1 MKDEGGRLRGY
12 GYADFE
18 DRDSLVRK
26 LSSVIDFKVRNLT
39 ESDKD
44 ESALKTDCYPD
55 RRPFNDWLGSEQP
68 EDEDRP
74 CQPGSKKTL
83 SDFDVISWTS
93 MLWISCFVS
102 NQAGKGSGGAGGG
115 FGDREG
121 RGRREEDP
129 DAGRSAFQIF

>member
-26 LSSVIDFKVRNLT
+26 YHQLLIFKVRNFT

-55 RRPFNDWLGSEQP
+55 RRPFND
-68 EDEDRP
+68 
-74 CQPGSKKTL
+74 
-83 SDFDVISWTS
+83 
-93 MLWISCFVS
+93 
-102 NQAGKGSGGAGGG
+102 
-115 FGDREG
+115 
-121 RGRREEDP
+121 
-129 DAGRSAFQIF
+129 

>member
-55 RRPFNDWLGSEQP
+55 RRPFND
-68 EDEDRP
+68 
-74 CQPGSKKTL
+74 
-83 SDFDVISWTS
+83 
-93 MLWISCFVS
+93 
-102 NQAGKGSGGAGGG
+102 
-115 FGDREG
+115 
-121 RGRREEDP
+121 
-129 DAGRSAFQIF
+129 

>member
-44 ESALKTDCYPD
+44 ESALKTACYPD
-55 RRPFNDWLGSEQP
+55 RRPFND
-68 EDEDRP
+68 
-74 CQPGSKKTL
+74 
-83 SDFDVISWTS
+83 
-93 MLWISCFVS
+93 
-102 NQAGKGSGGAGGG
+102 
-115 FGDREG
+115 
-121 RGRREEDP
+121 
-129 DAGRSAFQIF
+129 